1 MTSSHRDCWLNA
13 YSTFSLLWKDD
24 SHNETGIKI
33 KAEKLFASNWLA
45 FWQQGAFMSP
55 QSYSTCIVPQT
66 WKITAPI
73 HLLNAFLL
81 NCSTYKHAQ
90 TINMNCTQNVLI
102 PPTECNNKRKLFLV
116 FFYSQWPL
124 LPDASNDLH
133 CIRVHTQ
140 TSALP
145 QQMVTLSTVTFAPA
159 WHQRW
164 KWCKVKRES
173 SPIKFKG
180 LV

>member
-1 MTSSHRDCWLNA
+1 MTSSHRDRWLNA

-33 KAEKLFASNWLA
+33 KAEKLFSSNWLA

-66 WKITAPI
+66 WKITDPI

-102 PPTECNNKRKLFLV
+102 PPTECNTKRKLFFV
-116 FFYSQWPL
+116 FSI
-124 LPDASNDLH
+124 ASGLCCQTLQMSYTASG
-133 CIRVHTQ
+133 CILR
-140 TSALP
+140 
-145 QQMVTLSTVTFAPA
+145 
-159 WHQRW
+159 HQHYRSRW
-164 KWCKVKRES
+164 
-173 SPIKFKG
+173 
-180 LV
+180 